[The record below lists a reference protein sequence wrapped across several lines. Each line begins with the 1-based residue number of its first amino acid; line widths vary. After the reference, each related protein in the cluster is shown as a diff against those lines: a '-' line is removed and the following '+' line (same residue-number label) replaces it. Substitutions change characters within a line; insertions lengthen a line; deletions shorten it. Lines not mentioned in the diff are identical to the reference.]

1 MRKADFKKGQTVYLL
16 PLRFAGYEYH
26 RIEGLIKEA
35 KVETVGRQY
44 LTVEYYGRPIRFDLF
59 RDFIEVTNCS
69 PNYRLYLSKEDIR
82 KEIERKAEKK
92 LICDSFKWTGILD
105 RMSDEDVQ
113 TIVDIVHKYKH

>member
-16 PLRFAGYEYH
+16 PIRYVGYEYH

-35 KVETVGRQY
+35 KVTTVGRQY
-44 LTVEYYGRPIRFDLF
+44 LTAEYYGRPIRFDIFHDF
-59 RDFIEVTNCS
+59 REVNNCT

-82 KEIERKAEKK
+82 KEIKRKEEKK
-92 LICDSFKWTGILD
+92 LIYDSFKWHGILD

-113 TIVDIVHKYKH
+113 IILDIVRKYKH